1 MPMYIYSFT
10 ENSSEISKS
19 FWSQMLTRGC
29 LEFWMEM
36 ESEKER
42 SNQLVMACLW
52 RGSVASAL
60 CNVIYGFNSASRRF
74 VF

>member
-1 MPMYIYSFT
+1 
-10 ENSSEISKS
+10 
-19 FWSQMLTRGC
+19 MLTRGC

-42 SNQLVMACLW
+42 SDQLVMACLW